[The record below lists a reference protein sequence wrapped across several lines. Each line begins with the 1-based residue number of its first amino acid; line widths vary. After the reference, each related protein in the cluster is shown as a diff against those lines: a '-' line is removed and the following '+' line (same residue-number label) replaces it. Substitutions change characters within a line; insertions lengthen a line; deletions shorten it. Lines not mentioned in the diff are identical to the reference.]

1 LIGTVVCVIIAAMS
15 DAEKQL
21 GPSPAPL
28 EKRVLSDVER
38 LDWLR
43 LIRSE
48 NIGPLTFQRLLARF
62 GSVAAALEGLPEL
75 VRHGGRPQGIRI
87 CTRASAERE
96 VQAAAAIGARL
107 VAFCEPDYPP
117 LLAHIDGAP
126 PVVTLIGDAR
136 VFARP
141 PIAIVGTRNMSL
153 NGRRLAETL
162 ARDLGAAGMVVVSGL
177 ARGIDTAAHRA
188 SLASG
193 TVAVVAGGVDV
204 VYPPENRGLQAEI
217 AESGIVISEMP
228 VGTQP
233 QARHFPRRNR
243 LISGIAGGV
252 IVVEAAL
259 RSGSLIT
266 ARLALEQGRDVF
278 AVPGSPLDA
287 RARGGNDLLR
297 QGAILTESAEDVLR
311 ELGGFDAA
319 RCTARGAISARPF
332 VPADPIAPVK
342 EPPQDPVPADAE
354 LATARR
360 TIAEAMSPVPATV
373 DEIIRNCQ
381 LSPAVVTTVLLEW
394 ELAGRLERHSG
405 NRVALIATA

>member
-1 LIGTVVCVIIAAMS
+1 MNNPEMNNPENQQPP
-15 DAEKQL
+15 D
-21 GPSPAPL
+21 PASH
-28 EKRVLSDVER
+28 EKRVLSDAER

-43 LIRSE
+43 LIRTE

-62 GSVAAALEGLPEL
+62 GTAAAALAALPDL
-75 VRHGGRPQGIRI
+75 ARRGGRPEGIRI
-87 CTRASAERE
+87 CSRAAAERE
-96 VQAAAAIGARL
+96 VQAAAAVGARL
-107 VAFCEPDYPP
+107 VASCEPGYPP
-117 LLAHIDGAP
+117 LLAHISGAP
-126 PVVTLIGDAR
+126 PMVSLIGDPRLLAR
-136 VFARP
+136 TT
-141 PIAIVGTRNMSL
+141 IAIVGTRNMSL

-162 ARDLGAAGMVVVSGL
+162 ARDLGAAGLVVVSGL

-193 TVAVVAGGVDV
+193 TIAVVAGGVDI
-204 VYPPENRGLQAEI
+204 VYPPENRDLQAKI
-217 AESGIVISEMP
+217 AERGIVISEMP

-243 LISGIAGGV
+243 LISGIARGV

-297 QGAILTESAEDVLR
+297 QGAILTESADDVLR
-311 ELGGFDAA
+311 EIGPVGS
-319 RCTARGAISARPF
+319 TAGRRIPARPA
-332 VPADPIAPVK
+332 VPADPSAPAR
-342 EPPQDPVPADAE
+342 EPSSSPVPADAD
-354 LATARR
+354 LAPARR
-360 TIAEAMSPVPATV
+360 TIAAALSPVPATV
-373 DEIIRNCQ
+373 DEIIRSCQ

-405 NRVALIATA
+405 NRVALIAIA

>member
-1 LIGTVVCVIIAAMS
+1 MS
-15 DAEKQL
+15 ELEKHV
-21 GPSPAPL
+21 GPDPASL

-43 LIRSE
+43 LIRTE

-62 GSVAAALEGLPEL
+62 GSAAAALEALPDL
-75 VRHGGRPQGIRI
+75 ARRGGRPQGIRI
-87 CTRASAERE
+87 CTRATADRE
-96 VQAAAAIGARL
+96 VHAAAAVGARL
-107 VAFCEPDYPP
+107 IASCEPDYPP

-126 PVVTLIGDAR
+126 PIVNLTGDAR
-136 VFARP
+136 LFSRAT
-141 PIAIVGTRNMSL
+141 IAIVGTRNMSL
-153 NGRRLAETL
+153 NGRRLAESL

-193 TVAVVAGGVDV
+193 TVAVVAGGVDI

-217 AESGIVISEMP
+217 AEHGIVISEMP

-243 LISGIAGGV
+243 LISGIARGV
-252 IVVEAAL
+252 IVVEGAL

-266 ARLALEQGRDVF
+266 ARFALEQGRDVF

-311 ELGGFDAA
+311 EIGALGGTGKLPPALPAEPFAPLEEP
-319 RCTARGAISARPF
+319 ARPT
-332 VPADPIAPVK
+332 
-342 EPPQDPVPADAE
+342 VPADAD
-354 LATARR
+354 LASARR

-373 DEIIRNCQ
+373 DEIIRSCQ

-405 NRVALIATA
+405 NRVALIAIA

>member
-1 LIGTVVCVIIAAMS
+1 M
-15 DAEKQL
+15 DNPEMNNPEKQE
-21 GPSPAPL
+21 GADPASL
-28 EKRVLSDVER
+28 AKRVLPEVER

-43 LIRSE
+43 LIRTE
-48 NIGPLTFQRLLARF
+48 NIGPITFQRLLARF
-62 GSVAAALEGLPEL
+62 GTAAAALEALPDL
-75 VRHGGRPQGIRI
+75 ARRGGHPQGIRI
-87 CTRASAERE
+87 CTRAAAERE
-96 VQAAAAIGARL
+96 VCAVAAIGARL
-107 VAFCEPDYPP
+107 VASCEPDYPP

-126 PVVTLIGDAR
+126 PMVTLTGDPR

-141 PIAIVGTRNMSL
+141 TIAIVGTRNMSL

-193 TVAVVAGGVDV
+193 TVAVVAGGVDI

-217 AESGIVISEMP
+217 AQNGIVISEMP

-243 LISGIAGGV
+243 VISGIARGV

-266 ARLALEQGRDVF
+266 ARFALEQGRDVF

-287 RARGGNDLLR
+287 RARGGNELLR

-311 ELGGFDAA
+311 EIGGLGAPGGAA
-319 RCTARGAISARPF
+319 GGPVAVRATLPVDPFAPAEEPCRP
-332 VPADPIAPVK
+332 
-342 EPPQDPVPADAE
+342 PVPADAD

-360 TIAEAMSPVPATV
+360 TLAEAMSPVPATV
-373 DEIIRNCQ
+373 DEIIRSCQ

-405 NRVALIATA
+405 NRVALIAIA